1 MNRARAI
8 PVGLLVLAAA
18 CGGTSHPRATSTT
31 STTAAL
37 AGTTTTTAAAG
48 AGATT
53 APARASGTTT
63 GAGAAATTTTASPTG
78 QPQAAAPAPVP
89 AGTYRYRQSGSAT
102 VGTSTQPAPAEGTL
116 VADAAKSDGTQV
128 FHRATDPSK
137 PPSDA
142 TFVFRSDGMFI
153 KSTVT
158 RATAGTQTVSFT
170 CTFDPPVPAP
180 PWPPAVGKSFSADG
194 NCGSFTAHVDGHI
207 TGQRQATVDGA
218 PRTVYVVSTTIV
230 THGQVEST
238 INQTDWFAPSLRLS
252 LHVESHTKGTYGPVA
267 FSGDLTS
274 DLESAKPR

>member
-1 MNRARAI
+1 MPRARPI
-8 PVGLLVLAAA
+8 PAVLLVLAAA
-18 CGGTSHPRATSTT
+18 CGGGSHPRATSTT
-31 STTAAL
+31 STTSAGAATSTP
-37 AGTTTTTAAAG
+37 AAGIGGTTV
-48 AGATT
+48 
-53 APARASGTTT
+53 APAKPSGTTT
-63 GAGAAATTTTASPTG
+63 GAAGAAANTTTTAAPAG
-78 QPQAAAPAPVP
+78 KAQAGPAPVP

-102 VGTSTQPAPAEGTL
+102 VGTTAQPAPAEGTL

-128 FHRATDPSK
+128 FHRAADPKK

-158 RATAGTQTVSFT
+158 RATVGTQTVSFT
-170 CTFDPPVPAP
+170 CTFAPPVPAP
-180 PWPPAVGKSFSADG
+180 PWPPAVGKAFTADG

-207 TGQRQATVDGA
+207 TGQRQASVDGA
-218 PRTVYVVSTTIV
+218 SRTVYVVSTTIV

-238 INQTDWFAPSLRLS
+238 INETDWFAPSLRLS

-274 DLESAKPR
+274 DLESAKPS